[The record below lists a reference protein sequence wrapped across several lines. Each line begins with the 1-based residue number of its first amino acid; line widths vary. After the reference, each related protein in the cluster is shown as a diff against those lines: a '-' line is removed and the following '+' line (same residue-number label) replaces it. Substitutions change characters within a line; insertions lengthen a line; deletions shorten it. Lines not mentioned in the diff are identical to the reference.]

1 MNKELISIRL
11 CELVGVIA
19 CIMFSGCATVKVG
32 ELELDRIA
40 ALHPMSPDI
49 KKSTRTILDTP
60 FPSEKLI
67 GKWEGEFLV
76 QEFLWNLNGNIKKF
90 PVNKF
95 RRILEFKADG
105 GFTWTE
111 YKNGVKLYSSV
122 GKWKYEINNFG
133 IAELTIQGL
142 ANPYWCIFWYGEGEF
157 AFAERNADWAANNQ
171 LAYMKKK
178 YDTSWNLSCRYE
190 RDRWGNEKYV
200 SHHIKGGGGHR
211 REIHFTPKILRRV
224 SKNDAAAGILTSPS
238 VPTSNIQ
245 TPVPEKVSEP
255 AQQDTSGQV
264 YELENISL

>member
-190 RDRWGNEKYV
+190 RDRWGN
-200 SHHIKGGGGHR
+200 
-211 REIHFTPKILRRV
+211 
-224 SKNDAAAGILTSPS
+224 
-238 VPTSNIQ
+238 
-245 TPVPEKVSEP
+245 
-255 AQQDTSGQV
+255 
-264 YELENISL
+264 